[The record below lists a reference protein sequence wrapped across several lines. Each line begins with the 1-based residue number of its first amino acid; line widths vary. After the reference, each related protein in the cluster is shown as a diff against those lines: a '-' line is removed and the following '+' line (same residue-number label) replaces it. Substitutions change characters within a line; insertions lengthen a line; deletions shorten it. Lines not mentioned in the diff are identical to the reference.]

1 MSVTADSPE
10 PDREFQSAINEESK
24 PSDISQKE
32 NEDQVPSRPAKSPV
46 QLRLQAQGALLSLAP
61 HNIRY
66 EELVREGINPVI
78 LRQLYEDVGI
88 KLQTPLADTGKD
100 GLSKEGPIVN
110 QNQSAAVQPIFTDSV
125 DPEQRQ
131 GSKTGNDN
139 EKQPNPIGG
148 PPSASQRDA
157 NKPMERKE
165 VIARMLAAKAAK
177 TPGPSPSPQANVSKE
192 TPEEPVSASSELPA
206 KEKEVPV
213 REKNKAQ
220 TELARKRIEELKKQ
234 GLTRNQQK
242 QQSDSITQEQ
252 PQRSDPIE
260 PALAPP
266 NVIPVRSQHP
276 LPERPPQPEAPP
288 ARLPGLFMTDSGQ
301 LPAPESHAPPMQGLS
316 LDPTAQPRVSQRKRP
331 RASDFDEPSNS
342 PREGFGQ
349 GTANAIPEER
359 LVIDISDDEFYGD
372 GENDHMD
379 LETPADLAQSS
390 DVASVDPSGS
400 STSVAPRVN
409 DQEHIRKKDLEIQ
422 EMHRKIAEL
431 EQRKKTK
438 LTTSRTQSPRGPDSS
453 TVSLPDNTSGADFQ
467 PNMYSTETPVV
478 NNGSDTMR
486 SVPDT
491 VRAASGQDGHPEIPH
506 PIDPASMDLTQLAVM
521 RSKILRKREIEL
533 GLPDLDAEIQSSE
546 AKLSELQKD
555 EEQLLL
561 DIAKGK
567 QGRQQLIGE
576 LEELGLETN
585 GLTLEVLDAAQ
596 RKLESDKPSSPA
608 NQGMF
613 LFLQGFD
620 PLVSR
625 PGLVR
630 RSKITHHAVTLF
642 SIEPSTDHL

>member
-10 PDREFQSAINEESK
+10 PVQGFQFGINEGPK

-32 NEDQVPSRPAKSPV
+32 NENHVPSTPRKSPV

-66 EELVREGINPVI
+66 GELVREGINPVI

-88 KLQTPLADTGKD
+88 KVQTPLPEAKKD
-100 GLSKEGPIVN
+100 GLPKPEEPNVN
-110 QNQSAAVQPIFTDSV
+110 QNQSAAVQSTSFTDSV
-125 DPEQRQ
+125 DPTQRQ
-131 GSKTGNDN
+131 GSKAGNDN
-139 EKQPNPIGG
+139 ENRQSPVGRPS
-148 PPSASQRDA
+148 SASQQDA
-157 NKPMERKE
+157 GKPMERKE

-177 TPGPSPSPQANVSKE
+177 APGPSPSPQASVSKE
-192 TPEEPVSASSELPA
+192 TPGELVSVSSELPA
-206 KEKEVPV
+206 KEKDVPV

-234 GLTRNQQK
+234 GLMRNQQK
-242 QQSDSITQEQ
+242 PQVDSTLLDQ
-252 PQRSDPIE
+252 PQRSEAIE
-260 PALAPP
+260 QALAPP
-266 NVIPVRSQHP
+266 NVIPVRNQHP

-288 ARLPGLFMTDSGQ
+288 GRLPGLFMTDSGQ
-301 LPAPESHAPPMQGLS
+301 VPAPESHATPMQGLT
-316 LDPTAQPRVSQRKRP
+316 LDPTPQPRASQRKRP
-331 RASDFDEPSNS
+331 RASDFDEPSNP

-349 GTANAIPEER
+349 GIANAVPEEK

-372 GENDHMD
+372 GEDDHMD

-390 DVASVDPSGS
+390 DSFMASVDPSGS
-400 STSVAPRVN
+400 TTSVAPRVN

-438 LTTSRTQSPRGPDSS
+438 LTTSRTQSPRGPDLP
-453 TVSLPDNTSGADFQ
+453 TVSLPDNPSGADFQ
-467 PNMYSTETPVV
+467 PNIYSTESPIVD
-478 NNGSDTMR
+478 NDSDTLQAA
-486 SVPDT
+486 PDT
-491 VRAASGQDGHPEIPH
+491 VHAPSGLDGHPEIPR
-506 PIDPASMDLTQLAVM
+506 PIDLASMNLAQLAMM

-555 EEQLLL
+555 EDELLL
-561 DIAKGK
+561 NIARGK

-596 RKLESDKPSSPA
+596 RKLENHEPSSSPD
-608 NQGMF
+608 QGMF
-613 LFLQGFD
+613 
-620 PLVSR
+620 PTTVSLVSTM
-625 PGLVR
+625 V
-630 RSKITHHAVTLF
+630 
-642 SIEPSTDHL
+642 

>member
-1 MSVTADSPE
+1 M
-10 PDREFQSAINEESK
+10 
-24 PSDISQKE
+24 
-32 NEDQVPSRPAKSPV
+32 
-46 QLRLQAQGALLSLAP
+46 
-61 HNIRY
+61 
-66 EELVREGINPVI
+66 REGINPVI

-88 KLQTPLADTGKD
+88 KVQTPLADAGKD
-100 GLSKEGPIVN
+100 GLSKEGPLVN
-110 QNQSAAVQPIFTDSV
+110 QNQSAAVQATFTDSV

-131 GSKTGNDN
+131 GSKPGNDN
-139 EKQPNPIGG
+139 EKQPSPVGR

-177 TPGPSPSPQANVSKE
+177 GPGPSPSPQASVAKE
-192 TPEEPVSASSELPA
+192 TPEEPVSTSSELPT
-206 KEKEVPV
+206 KEKDVPV

-220 TELARKRIEELKKQ
+220 TDLARKRIEELKKQ
-234 GLTRNQQK
+234 GLMRNQQK
-242 QQSDSITQEQ
+242 QQPDSISQEQ
-252 PQRSDPIE
+252 PQRSDAIE

-301 LPAPESHAPPMQGLS
+301 LSAPESHVPPMQGLS
-316 LDPTAQPRVSQRKRP
+316 LDPTPQPRVSQRKRP
-331 RASDFDEPSNS
+331 RASDFDELNNP

-390 DVASVDPSGS
+390 DSFVNSLDPSG

-453 TVSLPDNTSGADFQ
+453 AVSLPPNPSGADFQ
-467 PNMYSTETPVV
+467 PNIYSTETSVV

-561 DIAKGK
+561 NIAKGK

-576 LEELGLETN
+576 LEELGLQTN

-608 NQGMF
+608 DQGMF
-613 LFLQGFD
+613 
-620 PLVSR
+620 PITVSLVSAM
-625 PGLVR
+625 V
-630 RSKITHHAVTLF
+630 
-642 SIEPSTDHL
+642 